1 MSITTLPKSAFT
13 AVQKAIGN
21 YADTKLNELFN
32 DADTVS
38 LDRDA
43 LAELLLSG
51 SDGISTLFRQ
61 GRNTKSGKKM
71 KDPNAPKRATSAYLL
86 WLNANREEIISEHF
100 GEEELTGRDKVSKVG
115 KKAGELWN
123 AMSED
128 DKADYVAESKKLQE
142 EYKAAMAEYKPTES
156 YITKPSN
163 LDFDA
168 LPDAPAEWTGP
179 FNGKKLHG
187 LANGGKL
194 GVGKFYSFD
203 EAVKAAI
210 ELCTD
215 SYEECSGIT
224 YEAKT
229 GKYSL
234 RKKFEWCGDG
244 VEGED
249 CSWVRGEIEVSKPKA
264 TKPKAEKKPKATK
277 PKAEKKPKATKAKA
291 EKPKAE
297 KPKKSKKSKKAEV
310 VSFTV
315 NAPAEIEV
323 ETMTFGTPEPEKK
336 VETKKSKK
344 LAVAPEPEPEVVEE
358 SESEDEEE
366 VSVRKWNYQ
375 GKQYLLDDASGE
387 VYDIETQDVIG
398 TLQEDGTV
406 EFDE

>member
-1 MSITTLPKSAFT
+1 MSITTLPKPAFT

-51 SDGISTLFRQ
+51 SDGIATLFRQ

-100 GEEELTGRDKVSKVG
+100 GEQELTGRDKVSKVG

-156 YITKPSN
+156 YSTKPSN

-168 LPDAPAEWTGP
+168 LPDAPEEWTGP
-179 FNGKKLHG
+179 FNGKKLRG

-194 GVGKFYSFD
+194 GVGKFYSFE
-203 EAVKAAI
+203 EAEKAAV
-210 ELCTD
+210 ELG
-215 SYEECSGIT
+215 EECSGIT
-224 YEAKT
+224 YEAKFA
-229 GKYSL
+229 KYSL

-249 CSWVRGEIEVSKPKA
+249 CSWVQGEITVCTPKPKA
-264 TKPKAEKKPKATK
+264 TKTKAPKTKKDEKPK
-277 PKAEKKPKATKAKA
+277 KA
-291 EKPKAE
+291 EKPKT
-297 KPKKSKKSKKAEV
+297 KKA
-310 VSFTV
+310 
-315 NAPAEIEV
+315 
-323 ETMTFGTPEPEKK
+323 KK
-336 VETKKSKK
+336 V
-344 LAVAPEPEPEVVEE
+344 AVAPEPEPEPESDNEE
-358 SESEDEEE
+358 DEDEEE
-366 VSVRKWNYQ
+366 VSVRKWSYE

>member
-1 MSITTLPKSAFT
+1 MSLTTLPKSAFQT
-13 AVQKAIGN
+13 VERVLGA
-21 YADTKLNELFN
+21 YAETTLNKLFKDKNTINVDRETLSTLMLG
-32 DADTVS
+32 DAD
-38 LDRDA
+38 
-43 LAELLLSG
+43 
-51 SDGISTLFRQ
+51 GIATLFRQ
-61 GRNTKSGKKM
+61 GRNTGEGKVKKT
-71 KDPNAPKRATSAYLL
+71 KDPNAPKRAPSAYLM
-86 WLNANREEIISEHF
+86 WLNENRQSIIDEHF
-100 GEEELTGRDKVSKVG
+100 DEELTGRDKVAKVG
-115 KKAGELWN
+115 KKAGEVWK
-123 AMSED
+123 AMSDD
-128 DKADYVAESKKLQE
+128 DKADYVTRSKQLQE
-142 EYKAAMAEYKPTES
+142 EYKAAMAKYKPSAVISTS
-156 YITKPSN
+156 SKKPIN

-168 LPDAPAEWTGP
+168 LPEAPEEWTGP
-179 FNGKKLHG
+179 FNGKKLRG

-203 EAVKAAI
+203 EAAKAAD
-210 ELCTD
+210 ELGET
-215 SYEECSGIT
+215 CSGIT

-249 CSWVRGEIEVSKPKA
+249 CSWVRGEIEVS
-264 TKPKAEKKPKATK
+264 KPKATK